1 MIVVTILERRCQTM
15 NDWTVIVAFL
25 LSSFV
30 LFLFGAFRKGRQ
42 EQKEGRITA
51 NQIAGF
57 CLWKAIDSWCNYIL
71 YPTVLGVWGLWQ
83 GSVIMIVI
91 TLILNIAYI
100 LTNNA
105 TELDWTLMSWFTH
118 LRDSESIIWSSRY
131 ARLLHRRVRRF
142 VVCLLALVRKL
153 LRVRRWLS
161 NVLGFVC
168 FSMWQDSFY
177 AMNFLY
183 HKKVNLR
190 SPKVFGLFLISH
202 LICNV
207 AWLPIAG
214 TLAYL
219 AKYLL
224 RAVLG

>member
-1 MIVVTILERRCQTM
+1 M
-15 NDWTVIVAFL
+15 NHWYVIAGFL
-25 LSSFV
+25 VSSLA

-42 EQKEGRITA
+42 EQREGRINA
-51 NQIAGF
+51 NQLAGF
-57 CLWKAIDSWCNYIL
+57 CLWKAIDAWGNYIL
-71 YPTVLGVWGLWQ
+71 YPTVLGIWGMWYGGL
-83 GSVIMIVI
+83 IMVAV
-91 TLILNIAYI
+91 TLLMNIAYV

-105 TELDWTLMSWFTH
+105 TETDWTMMSWFTH
-118 LRDSESIIWSSRY
+118 LRDSESIVWSSRY
-131 ARLLHRRVRRF
+131 ARLLHRRIRRF
-142 VVCLLALVRKL
+142 IICILALIRKL
-153 LRVRRWLS
+153 LCVRRWLS
-161 NVLGFVC
+161 NVLGFVY
-168 FSMWQDSFY
+168 FSIWQDSFF

-190 SPKVFGLFLISH
+190 SPKILGLFLISH
-202 LICNV
+202 IICNV